1 MTVTHTWSYEET
13 ELAWLRAALAPS
25 DDRPGHVVAELVP
38 GGFAA
43 YLRIFH
49 RFETADGSGRTR
61 RWRDLAQESGALF
74 HGELSH
80 HRLLG
85 ADGPDGRPLWQP
97 VDGEPDAGSRQ
108 ALVRALAGT
117 TGGRPVFF
125 GYDLALLV
133 RGADGPAVRSSPPDR
148 PESVRADMTDSHAY
162 LVGPEFW
169 WPQDRSWVVTSDYDL
184 VSGYIGCSAEP
195 AERIL
200 AEPGIEAL
208 PVTLRTRV
216 DFSSDQLNRPS
227 EM

>member
-1 MTVTHTWSYEET
+1 MTVTHTWSYQGS

-49 RFETADGSGRTR
+49 RFEAADGSGRTR
-61 RWRDLAQESGALF
+61 RRRDLAQESGAHF

-80 HRLLG
+80 HRL
-85 ADGPDGRPLWQP
+85 
-97 VDGEPDAGSRQ
+97 
-108 ALVRALAGT
+108 
-117 TGGRPVFF
+117 
-125 GYDLALLV
+125 
-133 RGADGPAVRSSPPDR
+133 RGADRPAVRYSPLDR
-148 PESVRADMTDSHAY
+148 LESVRADMRDGHAH

-169 WPQDRSWVVTSDYDL
+169 WPQDRSWVVAGDYDP
-184 VSGYIGCSAEP
+184 VSGFVGCSTGP

-216 DFSSDQLNRPS
+216 DFASDRRNRPS